1 MLRFPND
8 LRGKPRSHTGNTMA
22 GSPDFGIRL
31 ATLRKQRNMTQTDLS
46 KLVGIHYTHIGRYE
60 VGRSMPAADTL
71 QKLAEGL
78 STTVDYLMNGAAQET
93 AKIRL
98 SDQELLEC
106 FRQATLLPDE
116 DKFLVKRFLESF
128 LQMRQIQSITKR
140 SA

>member
-1 MLRFPND
+1 
-8 LRGKPRSHTGNTMA
+8 
-22 GSPDFGIRL
+22 
-31 ATLRKQRNMTQTDLS
+31 
-46 KLVGIHYTHIGRYE
+46 
-60 VGRSMPAADTL
+60 
-71 QKLAEGL
+71 
-78 STTVDYLMNGAAQET
+78 MNGAAQET